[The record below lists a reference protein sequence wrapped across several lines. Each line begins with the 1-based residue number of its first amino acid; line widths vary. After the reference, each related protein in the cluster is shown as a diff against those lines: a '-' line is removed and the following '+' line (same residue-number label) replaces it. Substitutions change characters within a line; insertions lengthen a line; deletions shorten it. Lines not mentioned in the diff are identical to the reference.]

1 MNWFICN
8 LDFSKYYEE
17 LYDVGINQIKYYRY
31 KTTKKTVESNPDY
44 QSDIITDMLIYTEKD
59 GCFDIPIVKSIVNE
73 LPFKPNTASF
83 IKLEKYVTMPIHKDD
98 KILRKSHLIIPILPL
113 NSNFTTTKFYDSNNK
128 VIDEAIFDIKPV
140 IINTQE
146 KHGLNNN
153 EYTRIQFNLGF
164 SEGIR
169 DWYELFR

>member
-1 MNWFICN
+1 
-8 LDFSKYYEE
+8 
-17 LYDVGINQIKYYRY
+17 
-31 KTTKKTVESNPDY
+31 
-44 QSDIITDMLIYTEKD
+44 
-59 GCFDIPIVKSIVNE
+59 
-73 LPFKPNTASF
+73 
-83 IKLEKYVTMPIHKDD
+83 MPIHKDD

-164 SEGIR
+164 SEGIE
-169 DWYELFR
+169 DWYDIFY